1 MITSVE
7 QSDVV
12 AKYLKEH
19 EIKVQGLNAPPPAL
33 SFEEANIPAE
43 ILRHVT
49 RQFDAP
55 TPIQSQALPIAMEG
69 TNMVG
74 IGQTGSGK
82 TLAFLIPALVHI
94 LKAQENNRGKE
105 YSGPTALILTPTR
118 ELAQQIQDV
127 AIEYRNICNFNL
139 VKCIGGESRYRQ
151 LSHYDRKPNL
161 MIATPGRLND
171 FLQARE
177 MSVSDVEYAVLD
189 EADRMLD
196 MGFEP
201 QIRSILEQTKSDKQ
215 VLMFSAT
222 WPEDVKEMAEDFL
235 TDYTFLNIGSIEL
248 SANKNITQEIVF
260 CDKFD
265 KLNTFLDKV
274 ESLDCNKMLVF
285 AETRKS
291 VHFLERALRKRR
303 VNALGIHGDKSQ
315 MQRSAVIQKFKAGH
329 CKIMIATDI
338 AARGL
343 DISGVDYV
351 VNYDFPKDIENYIH
365 RIGRTGRSSSTGTS
379 ITLFTEEDAGYSKK
393 LVEIL
398 KESNQEIPKEL
409 YEFISQKREETR
421 MKRYGKQDRSDGGFR
436 RNSFYD
442 NPRQHRNNNNRYGD
456 DRRQSWN
463 DNRDDRRNNWRN
475 REDY

>member
-1 MITSVE
+1 
-7 QSDVV
+7 
-12 AKYLKEH
+12 
-19 EIKVQGLNAPPPAL
+19 
-33 SFEEANIPAE
+33 
-43 ILRHVT
+43 
-49 RQFDAP
+49 
-55 TPIQSQALPIAMEG
+55 
-69 TNMVG
+69 
-74 IGQTGSGK
+74 
-82 TLAFLIPALVHI
+82 
-94 LKAQENNRGKE
+94 
-105 YSGPTALILTPTR
+105 
-118 ELAQQIQDV
+118 
-127 AIEYRNICNFNL
+127 
-139 VKCIGGESRYRQ
+139 
-151 LSHYDRKPNL
+151 
-161 MIATPGRLND
+161 
-171 FLQARE
+171 
-177 MSVSDVEYAVLD
+177 
-189 EADRMLD
+189 MLD

-291 VHFLERALRKRR
+291 VDFLERALRKRR
-303 VNALGIHGDKSQ
+303 VNALGIHGDKTQ